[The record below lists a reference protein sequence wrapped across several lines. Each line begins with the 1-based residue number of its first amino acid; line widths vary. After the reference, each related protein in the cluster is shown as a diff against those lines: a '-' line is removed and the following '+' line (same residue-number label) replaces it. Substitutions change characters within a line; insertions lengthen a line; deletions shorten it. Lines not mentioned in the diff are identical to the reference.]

1 MRREHNESE
10 NVELILTIVGGLTF
24 FYIIRFSQYPKN
36 SQWHYLLLLPL
47 SVAGIGLFNERGRSK
62 IVAFWIKL
70 GLVLGKVMPKIIFG
84 TMFWLVLV
92 PLSLLYKVFGSKNK
106 VFEKPQT
113 SSFYVVRNII
123 FGAKDLENPW

>member
-1 MRREHNESE
+1 M
-10 NVELILTIVGGLTF
+10 
-24 FYIIRFSQYPKN
+24 
-36 SQWHYLLLLPL
+36 
-47 SVAGIGLFNERGRSK
+47 AGVGLFNERGRSK
-62 IVAFWIKL
+62 IVAFWINL

-84 TMFWLVLV
+84 SMFWLVLV

-113 SSFYVVRNII
+113 GSFYVVRNII